1 MKVLIVFAHNEAASF
16 NAAMKDMAAAKL
28 RDNGHEVIV
37 SDLYAMKFKAV
48 ADGDD
53 FLVRANPDYLVYAME
68 QRVAYKNGT
77 LAPDITAELEKV
89 KWADLIIFNFP
100 IYWYSMPAIMKGW
113 IDRVLVSGYCYGGMR
128 FYDRGGLAG
137 KKALVA
143 TSLGGQPHMFQ
154 PGSIHGELEAM
165 LKPILQGTLA
175 YTGLAVLPPF
185 VAFHVPYIADEQ
197 RAGYLNNYAA
207 RLDALETTE
216 PLRFPSMDDF
226 DEKLNPKG
234 IAGTPA
240 TARG

>member
-1 MKVLIVFAHNEAASF
+1 MKVLIVFAHNEEKSF
-16 NAAMKDMAAAKL
+16 NTAMKNLAVEQL
-28 RDNGHEVIV
+28 RGNGHEVIV

-53 FLVRANPDYLVYAME
+53 FLERANPECLVYAME

-77 LAPDITAELEKV
+77 LAPDIIAELEKV

-100 IYWYSMPAIMKGW
+100 IYWCSMPAIMKGW
-113 IDRVLVSGYCYGGMR
+113 VDRVLVSGYCYGGMR

-143 TSLGGQPHMFQ
+143 TSLGGQAHMFQ
-154 PGSIHGELEAM
+154 PHSIHGEFELM

-185 VAFHVPYIADEQ
+185 VAFHVPYISAEA
-197 RAGYLNNYAA
+197 RTRYLEEYAA
-207 RLDALETTE
+207 RLDALEITE
-216 PLRFPSMDDF
+216 ALRFPVMDDF
-226 DEKLNPKG
+226 DEKLHPKAVTSTVT
-234 IAGTPA
+234 AGS
-240 TARG
+240 